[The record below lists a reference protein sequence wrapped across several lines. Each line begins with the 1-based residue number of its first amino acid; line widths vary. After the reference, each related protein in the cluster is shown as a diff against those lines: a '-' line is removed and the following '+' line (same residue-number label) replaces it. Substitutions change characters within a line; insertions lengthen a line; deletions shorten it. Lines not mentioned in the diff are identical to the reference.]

1 MRREALISEDQED
14 VRAAVEEMA
23 SIKERIREKQEE
35 NSKLA
40 KENEELRQF
49 SMNGFKI
56 AQNVD
61 KLTAEREKLSVDLAD
76 QADQIRKL
84 MDQNKELQE

>member
-1 MRREALISEDQED
+1 
-14 VRAAVEEMA
+14 
-23 SIKERIREKQEE
+23 
-35 NSKLA
+35 
-40 KENEELRQF
+40 
-49 SMNGFKI
+49 MNGFKI